1 MGLGCVVS
9 WGGWIWSRALVSLL
23 LSFRKILLIQL
34 WMSSMQVMMAGG
46 FGGDVDMCVIG
57 IAVNVDPMM
66 TEDCAQGEEVVDEE
80 EWTQD

>member
-1 MGLGCVVS
+1 
-9 WGGWIWSRALVSLL
+9 
-23 LSFRKILLIQL
+23 
-34 WMSSMQVMMAGG
+34 MQVMMAGR